1 MKEEEFRAME
11 NKYNSWLARHP
22 KRDHNYKSFSHMRRS
37 VEFAKHIANQRVLEE
52 LENMVSN
59 FTSMATYDGS
69 DFWKMNQ
76 RIKELKT
83 K

>member
-1 MKEEEFRAME
+1 MKAEEI
-11 NKYNSWLARHP
+11 AR
-22 KRDHNYKSFSHMRRS
+22 KSIKVASDIND
-37 VEFAKHIANQRVLEE
+37 AKAIDVTIQHHKKFIEQYANQRVIEE

-76 RIKELKT
+76 RIEELKT
-83 K
+83 N

>member
-1 MKEEEFRAME
+1 MKAEEII
-11 NKYNSWLARHP
+11 SSILATGGVNFN
-22 KRDHNYKSFSHMRRS
+22 D
-37 VEFAKHIANQRVLEE
+37 AKAIDVTIQHHKKFIEQYANQRVIEE

-76 RIKELKT
+76 RIEELKT
-83 K
+83 N